1 MSNEEWKRFYYNDKP
16 TKYVVSSFG
25 RIYNT
30 EKQRFINGTY
40 KNNEY
45 HKVQLWIEDKPIS
58 FSVHRLVAQLFCPNP
73 YGYNIVDHI
82 DGDKYNNHASN
93 LRWATNKQNAN
104 NVKHRSKPKECEYY
118 NGDLSD
124 FVVVPYTDGKHLVS
138 KDGIFINAKNKRIL
152 KGGERNGY
160 LRLFYHGHSYSMHRL
175 VWEAFNGPITDSNLV
190 VDHIDAN
197 RQNNALSNLR
207 LVCQSENMNNA
218 YRNGHE
224 MQKAIYQYSLDG
236 KLLHKYN
243 KVIDA
248 ANAMHCSGPAIASAA
263 KRNGTCS
270 GYFWS
275 FSKIDKTQEEIK
287 EFICNNKVR
296 SDAYGVTRYDLDGS
310 NPKHYVSLREAKK
323 DNDCSISTI
332 SRGAKVFRK
341 AKGYYWILDNQDIT
355 IDELLLKNK

>member
-58 FSVHRLVAQLFCPNP
+58 FSTHRLVAQLFCPNP
-73 YGYNIVDHI
+73 HGYNIVDHI

-93 LRWATNKQNAN
+93 LRWATSKQNAN

-118 NGDLSD
+118 NGDLSE
-124 FVVVPYTDGKHLVS
+124 FVTVPYTDGNHLVS

-190 VDHIDAN
+190 IDHIDAN

-236 KLLHKYN
+236 ELLHKYN

-248 ANAMHCSGPAIASAA
+248 ANTMHCSGPAVASAA

-287 EFICNNKVR
+287 ELIRNNKVR

-323 DNDCSISTI
+323 DNACDVSTI
-332 SRGAKVFRK
+332 SRGARELRK

-355 IDELLLKNK
+355 IDELLFKNK